1 MWRARAVSG
10 VDVAGVEENTDPVVT
25 SRGHRMRL
33 FQLGMIALTTLSLA
47 ACADL
52 LQEPLGDVDTDEGT
66 DVDDEADLAE
76 AVLADDVLV
85 DDDGTPALLG
95 PPYPIV
101 LVHGF
106 SGWMDVAGVEYFYGV
121 PEDLRAAGA
130 DVTAPN
136 LPPYDSSGERALV
149 LARVVDNVLARTH
162 KKKVHLIAHSQ
173 GGIDS
178 RTLITDLGYAS
189 RVASV
194 HTISTPHR
202 GTAVA
207 DVAAIG
213 DGTVLNPAGE
223 LIGWLLG
230 ELEGSPNPSA
240 DWYDEDYLEN
250 GYAPDMEAAIDNLR
264 PSTMARFNDSHP
276 DPAGVP
282 IFSIA
287 RVSNLLSIDQP
298 ECDGG
303 LWDFDDRVDIV
314 DPFFAATGLYLSN
327 SDGGWVFDP
336 TPNDGLVTVA
346 SSRWGTF
353 LGCFAADHI
362 DEIGQVVDVTAGL
375 VSGFDHRRLYLQ
387 LLQNARVVETIELA
401 NGG

>member
-1 MWRARAVSG
+1 MRNRVCVSAV
-10 VDVAGVEENTDPVVT
+10 
-25 SRGHRMRL
+25 
-33 FQLGMIALTTLSLA
+33 FLGAVCLTG
-47 ACADL
+47 CADL
-52 LQEPLGDVDTDEGT
+52 FNEPLLDNGAASAR
-66 DVDDEADLAE
+66 DVDDPVANG
-76 AVLADDVLV
+76 VLADDVLD
-85 DDDGTPALLG
+85 DDDGEPALLG

-106 SGWMDVAGVEYFYGV
+106 SGWMDVAGVEYFYGI

-173 GGIDS
+173 GGVDS
-178 RTLITDLGYAS
+178 RVLITDLGYAD
-189 RVASV
+189 RVASL

-202 GTAVA
+202 GTAAA

-213 DGTVLNPAGE
+213 GGTVLNPAGQ

-230 ELEGSPNPSA
+230 ELEGSPNPGA
-240 DWYDEDYLEN
+240 DWYDDGYLEN
-250 GYAPDMEAAIDNLR
+250 GYRPDLQAAIRNLQPKTMEA
-264 PSTMARFNDSHP
+264 FNASHP

-282 IFSIA
+282 IFSVA
-287 RVSNLLSIDQP
+287 GVSNLLSINQS
-298 ECDGG
+298 ECEGG
-303 LWDFDDRVDIV
+303 LWDFPNRVDII
-314 DPFFAATGLYLSN
+314 DPLFAATGLYLSN
-327 SDGGWVFDP
+327 SDGGWVLDP

-353 LGCFAADHI
+353 LGCFAADHL
-362 DEIGQVVDVTAGL
+362 DEIGQVVDFTAGI

-387 LLQNARVVETIELA
+387 LMQNARVVEAIELA